1 MMFQKIIFTCC
12 CLFFTSIIS
21 AQQFGGN
28 PPSLKWKQINS
39 DTARIIFPAGLETQA
54 QQVASIVHSLSKNTL
69 PTAGGH
75 QRKIDIV
82 FQNQTTISNAY
93 VGLAPFRSEF
103 QLTPAQNSFDLGSLP
118 WQQQLAI
125 HEYRHVQQYN
135 NYRVGLSKA
144 FYYLFGEGGQALA
157 NSLAVPNWYFEGDA
171 VFQETLV
178 SEQGRGRLPYFFNGY
193 KSMWAAEKN
202 YSYLKLRNGSLRDY
216 VPDHYP
222 IGYMLVAYG
231 REKYGDDFWRKVTI
245 NAAAFKEL
253 FYPLQ
258 KGIEKYAHISFTQF
272 RNDALNYF
280 KNQMDYFAKNDSSS
294 MHAQAHKHFVADE
307 EFPQFINN
315 NEIVFVKTTY
325 KKIPAFVKKNL
336 QSHKEEI
343 IKTKSISLD
352 SYFSYRN
359 NKIVYAAYQ
368 PDIRWNWRDY
378 SVLRILD
385 IKTKKEK
392 QVSFKSKYFSP
403 DISEDG
409 KHIVAVNV
417 ATNGQSELQIINS
430 ENGSTEKIIANKNH
444 LFFTYPKFY
453 NNDKEIISA
462 VRNTNGE
469 MALGIFSINDSSVK
483 YLTPFSFNVIGFPSV
498 QHDTIYFG
506 ASHNGLDQLF
516 AATKNHLYKID
527 LPVSNSSTGN
537 YEMHAGENKIIWNS
551 FTAVGYTMY
560 AADKNKIQF
569 KEISSDSLQQPL
581 ILQNINA
588 LKNGSADLLNKISF
602 ESSYAIT
609 KYPASFKLINFH
621 SWRPYINDPDYSL
634 SLVSENVLN
643 TLQSELFVDYN
654 RNEKYKQVG
663 ADATYAQLFPWID
676 AGINYTFDRNA
687 FYKTQ
692 KIFWNEAKANIGL
705 SVPLSFTKA
714 RTYTSLQFG
723 GDLIYDQRYFK
734 GMYKDTF
741 STKGFAYI
749 NTYLNFSNQIQQANQ
764 HIYPRFA
771 QTLLLSYNRAVTTIN
786 GNQFLASGSIYL
798 PGIFYTNNIVLS
810 AAFQQR
816 DSLHQVSF
824 SNSFPFSRGYSGEN
838 FYRMYLLAANYH
850 FPIAYPDWGF
860 GSIIYFLRIR
870 ANVYFDYTKA
880 LDFITNGTKFQPQY
894 RSYGTEIF
902 FDTKWWNQLPI
913 SFGIRYSRLMDADFE
928 GRGPNQWEF
937 ILPIN
942 LLSK

>member
-1 MMFQKIIFTCC
+1 MFYRIIFTFYF
-12 CLFFTSIIS
+12 LLFTSAIS

-39 DTARIIFPAGLETQA
+39 DTARIIFPAGLDSQA
-54 QQVASIVHSLSKNTL
+54 QQVASIVRALSNATL
-69 PTAGGH
+69 ITAGGH
-75 QRKIDIV
+75 QNKINIV

-103 QLTPAQNSFDLGSLP
+103 QLTPEQNSFDLGSLP

-157 NSLAVPNWYFEGDA
+157 NSLAVPNWFFEGDA
-171 VFQETLV
+171 VYQETLV
-178 SEQGRGRLPYFFNGY
+178 SKQGRGRLPYFFNGY
-193 KSMWAAEKN
+193 KSMWAADKN

-231 REKYGDDFWRKVTI
+231 REKYGEGFWKKVTLD
-245 NAAAFKEL
+245 AASFKGL

-258 KGIEKYAHISFTQF
+258 KGIEKYAGISFIQF

-280 KNQMDYFAKNDSSS
+280 KNQMSETAKKDSASMFANK
-294 MHAQAHKHFVADE
+294 QKHFVADE
-307 EFPQFINN
+307 EFPQFIND

-325 KKIPAFVKKNL
+325 KKIPAFVTKNL
-336 QSHKEEI
+336 MNGNEKV

-352 SYFSYRN
+352 NYFSYRN
-359 NKIVYAAYQ
+359 NKIVYAAYE
-368 PDIRWNWRDY
+368 PDLRWNWRDY
-378 SVLRILD
+378 SVIRILD
-385 IKTKKEK
+385 LRTKKDK
-392 QVSFKSKYFSP
+392 KITSKSKYFSP

-417 ATNGQSELQIINS
+417 STDGKSELHILNS
-430 ENGSTEKIIANKNH
+430 INGSVEKIISNNDH
-444 LFFTYPKFY
+444 LFYTYPKFY
-453 NNDKEIISA
+453 NDKEIVTA
-462 VRNTNGE
+462 VRNTKGE
-469 MALGIFSINDSSVK
+469 MTLGIFTINDGSVK
-483 YLTPFSFNVIGFPSV
+483 YITPFSFNVIGFPSV
-498 QHDTIYFG
+498 QHDTIYFS
-506 ASHNGLDQLF
+506 ASHNGLDQFF
-516 AATKNHLYKID
+516 AATENHLYKID
-527 LPVSNSSTGN
+527 LPISNTVTGN
-537 YEMHAGENKIIWNS
+537 YQINIGAQKLLWAS

-560 AADKNKIQF
+560 SAEKNKIILH
-569 KEISSDSLQQPL
+569 EISPDVLREPL
-581 ILQNINA
+581 ILQNINS
-588 LKNGSADLLNKISF
+588 LNSGTADLLDKISDQNF
-602 ESSYAIT
+602 TENKYSSSY
-609 KYPASFKLINFH
+609 KLLNFH
-621 SWRPYINDPDYSL
+621 SWRPYINDPDYSF
-634 SLVSENVLN
+634 SLASENVLN
-643 TLQSELFVDYN
+643 TLQSELFVGYN

-663 ADATYAQLFPWID
+663 FDATYAQLFPWID

-692 KIFWNEAKANIGL
+692 KVFWNEAKANIGF
-705 SVPLSFTKA
+705 SVPLNFTKA

-734 GMYKDTF
+734 GIYKDTF

-749 NTYLNFSNQIQQANQ
+749 NTYVNFSNQIQQANQ
-764 HIYPRFA
+764 QIYPRFA
-771 QTLLLSYNRAVTTIN
+771 QTISLSYNRAVTTIN
-786 GNQFLASGSIYL
+786 GNQFLASGSFYL
-798 PGIFYTNNIVLS
+798 PGLFYTHNIILS
-810 AAFQQR
+810 AAFQKK
-816 DSLHQVSF
+816 DSLHEVSF
-824 SNSFPFSRGYSGEN
+824 SNNFPFSRGYSGEN
-838 FYRMYLLAANYH
+838 FYKMYLLAANYH
-850 FPIAYPDWGF
+850 FPLVYPDWGF

-880 LDFITNGTKFQPQY
+880 LDFFNNGSKFQPQY

-902 FDTKWWNQLPI
+902 FDTKWWNQLPV
-913 SFGIRYSRLMDADFE
+913 SFGIRYSRLLDADYE
-928 GRGPNQWEF
+928 GRGPSQWEF